1 MRSCFCVIAVEAAC
15 GGAHATFEHSNA
27 CCDTI
32 DVFATT
38 DAPVSSELAV
48 ITLII
53 DAVLDCTTGV
63 PEVTDVAVN
72 EWTCVNVSDAIEGVP
87 ETMLVTVID
96 TSLTTPSSA
105 IGADATGANPN
116 I

>member
-1 MRSCFCVIAVEAAC
+1 L
-15 GGAHATFEHSNA
+15 
-27 CCDTI
+27 DTI

-53 DAVLDCTTGV
+53 VAVLDCTTGV
-63 PEVTDVAVN
+63 PETTDVAVK
-72 EWTCVNVSDAIEGVP
+72 EWTCVNVTDPIAGVP
-87 ETMLVTVID
+87 RTMLLGVTAI
-96 TSLTTPSSA
+96 SRTPSSA

>member
-1 MRSCFCVIAVEAAC
+1 MRSCFCVIAVDAAC
-15 GGAHATFEHSNA
+15 GGAHATFEQINA
-27 CCDTI
+27 CSDTI

-48 ITLII
+48 ITLIMV
-53 DAVLDCTTGV
+53 AVLDCTRGV
-63 PEVTDVAVN
+63 PETTDVAVS
-72 EWTCVNVSDAIEGVP
+72 EWTCVNVTDPIAGVP
-87 ETMLVTVID
+87 KTMLLGVIAI
-96 TSLTTPSSA
+96 SLTPSSA